1 MQESAQVKE
10 KDMGKEKMKKET
22 WKKWKC
28 FNFYTNKAK
37 QIVMKMAE
45 WWLDYV
51 SCRLFFF
58 LKFRLYKVVVAT

>member
-1 MQESAQVKE
+1 MQESAQESERYGKRKNEKRNVKKNE
-10 KDMGKEKMKKET
+10 
-22 WKKWKC
+22 C

-37 QIVMKMAE
+37 LIVMKMAE

-58 LKFRLYKVVVAT
+58 